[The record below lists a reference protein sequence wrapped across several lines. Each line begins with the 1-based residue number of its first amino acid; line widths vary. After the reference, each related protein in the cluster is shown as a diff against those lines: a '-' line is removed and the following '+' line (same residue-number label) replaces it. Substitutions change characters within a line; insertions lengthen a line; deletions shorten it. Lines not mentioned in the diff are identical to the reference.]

1 MKTAKTILIHTA
13 VLAALSA
20 LAVFGCP
27 LFRLTGLTCP
37 GCGLTRAYIHAFHG
51 DFATAFRYNP
61 FFFTLPFYVFIFA
74 HRNCAFMRRFRRA
87 ADIFLAVY
95 TVILLAFA
103 VGRNCGLISGFI
115 PLQGKL

>member
-1 MKTAKTILIHTA
+1 MKTRKIILIHIA
-13 VLAALSA
+13 VLAALAA

-27 LFRLTGLTCP
+27 LFRLTGFTCP

-61 FFFTLPFYVFIFA
+61 FFFTIPFYVLIFA

-87 ADIFLAVY
+87 ADIFLAIY
-95 TVILLAFA
+95 TVILLIFT
-103 VGRNCGLISGFI
+103 VGRNCGLITGFI